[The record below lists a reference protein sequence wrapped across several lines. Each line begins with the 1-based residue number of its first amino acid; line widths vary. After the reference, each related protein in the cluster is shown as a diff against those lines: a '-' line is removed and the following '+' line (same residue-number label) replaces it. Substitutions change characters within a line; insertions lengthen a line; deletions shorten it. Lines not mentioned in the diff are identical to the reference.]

1 MSKTIRSLKTV
12 YHLEGK
18 ESTQP
23 TRQSPCWLLN
33 LPGTNE
39 KSTLGKS
46 VSQYKVTL
54 KHPVT
59 PAGNTNKRDDTGAET
74 I

>member
-1 MSKTIRSLKTV
+1 MSKTIRNLKTV

-18 ESTQP
+18 QSTQP
-23 TRQSPCWLLN
+23 TRQSPCWLLT
-33 LPGTNE
+33 LPDTNE

-46 VSQYKVTL
+46 VSEYKAIL
-54 KHPVT
+54 KHSVT
-59 PAGNTNKRDDTGAET
+59 PAGRTNKRDATGAEA

>member
-1 MSKTIRSLKTV
+1 MSKTIRNLETV

-18 ESTQP
+18 QSTQP

-39 KSTLGKS
+39 KSTLGIS
-46 VSQYKVTL
+46 MSEYKA
-54 KHPVT
+54 VT
-59 PAGNTNKRDDTGAET
+59 PAGNTNKRDDTGTET